1 MRKILKMLLV
11 WTSLCFIAGFPQVI
25 HAGNVLV
32 WPAEASHWLNIRV
45 IMDELIERGH
55 QVTVIVPTGAMF
67 MKTEDLGHVQHELL
81 KVNYTKE
88 GQEVIM
94 NEFFQFW
101 IFEFSK
107 HSYWE
112 IYKRHSAV
120 MVENQR
126 IAKEM
131 CMALTRDKDLISRLR
146 DGHFHVLLADP
157 VAVCGDALA
166 LTLGIPYVYSLRLSL
181 GYVAERYCGAMPAPP
196 SYVPVPMSDL
206 TDQMH
211 FWQRVRNTV
220 MYAFTD
226 VLTFIM
232 ARELNRAYSEVLGE
246 ETTICQVMS
255 GAEFWLIRNNWD
267 LDFPRPFP
275 PNFVFVGGLH
285 CKPAK
290 PLPEDF
296 EEFAQSSG
304 EHGLIVFSLGSMI
317 KYMPVERAEVIASAL
332 AQLPQKVVW
341 RYEGEKPS
349 SLGSNTKLVPWLPQN
364 DLLGHPKTRAFITHG
379 GTNGVYEAI
388 YHGVPM
394 LGFPLF
400 GDQKDNLLR
409 VQTRGV
415 AIVLDINTV
424 TAQEIRDAVGL
435 LINNSSYQESIEH
448 LSRLHHDQPE
458 RPIDRAVHAL
468 EFVMHH
474 GHARH
479 LRTAAHQL
487 AWYQLHCLDVV
498 AFLGAAAGFALTLP
512 VLLCRLCCHHR
523 RAAKVAGKKSKKE

>member
-1 MRKILKMLLV
+1 M
-11 WTSLCFIAGFPQVI
+11 SSASPQTATYLHTHI
-25 HAGNVLV
+25 HT
-32 WPAEASHWLNIRV
+32 
-45 IMDELIERGH
+45 D
-55 QVTVIVPTGAMF
+55 
-67 MKTEDLGHVQHELL
+67 
-81 KVNYTKE
+81 TKDT
-88 GQEVIM
+88 
-94 NEFFQFW
+94 
-101 IFEFSK
+101 
-107 HSYWE
+107 
-112 IYKRHSAV
+112 
-120 MVENQR
+120 
-126 IAKEM
+126 
-131 CMALTRDKDLISRLR
+131 CMALKRDKGLISRLR
-146 DGHFHVLLADP
+146 DSQFDVLLSDP
-157 VAVCGDALA
+157 IAFCGDALA
-166 LTLGIPYVYSLRLSL
+166 LMLGIPYVYSLRFTPS
-181 GYVAERYCGAMPAPP
+181 YIIERYCGAMPAPP
-196 SYVPVPMSDL
+196 SYVPMPVSNLPDH
-206 TDQMH
+206 MH
-211 FWQRVRNTV
+211 FWQRVQNTV
-220 MYAFTD
+220 MYFLSDLMHILMDGNNSNRIYA
-226 VLTFIM
+226 
-232 ARELNRAYSEVLGE
+232 ELLGKC
-246 ETTICQVMS
+246 TTICEVMS

-290 PLPEDF
+290 PLPEDL

-317 KYMPVERAEVIASAL
+317 KYMPMERAELIASAL

-341 RYEGEKPS
+341 RYMGEKPS

-415 AIVLDINTV
+415 AIILDIIMV
-424 TAQEIRDAVGL
+424 TAPEIQDALSL
-435 LINNSSYQESIEH
+435 LINNSSYQQSMER

-468 EFVMHH
+468 EFVMRH

-479 LRTAAHQL
+479 LRPAAHRL

-498 AFLGAAAGFALTLP
+498 AFLSVAVGLALALP
-512 VLLCRLCCHHR
+512 VLLCRLCCHCR
-523 RAAKVAGKKSKKE
+523 RAAKVAAKKGKKE

>member
-1 MRKILKMLLV
+1 MLLV
-11 WTSLCFIAGFPQVI
+11 CASLYLIAGFPQVT

-55 QVTVIVPTGAMF
+55 QVTVIVPTGAIF

-101 IFEFSK
+101 IFEFST

-112 IYKRHSAV
+112 IYKRHSAI
-120 MVENQR
+120 MVEFKKVNT
-126 IAKEM
+126 KDT
-131 CMALTRDKDLISRLR
+131 CMALKRDKGLISRLR
-146 DGHFHVLLADP
+146 DGQFDVLLSDP
-157 VAVCGDALA
+157 IAFCGDALA
-166 LTLGIPYVYSLRLSL
+166 LMLGIPYVYSLRFTPS
-181 GYVAERYCGAMPAPP
+181 YIIERYCGAMPAPP
-196 SYVPVPMSDL
+196 SYVPMPVSNLPDH
-206 TDQMH
+206 MH
-211 FWQRVRNTV
+211 FWQRVQNTV
-220 MYAFTD
+220 MYFLSDLIHILMDGNNSNRIYA
-226 VLTFIM
+226 
-232 ARELNRAYSEVLGE
+232 ELLGE
-246 ETTICQVMS
+246 GTTICEVMS

-285 CKPAK
+285 CKPAN
-290 PLPEDF
+290 PLPEDL

-317 KYMPVERAEVIASAL
+317 KYMPMERAELIASAL

-415 AIVLDINTV
+415 AIILDITMV
-424 TAQEIRDAVGL
+424 TAPEIQDALGL
-435 LINNSSYQESIEH
+435 LINNSSYQQSMER

-468 EFVMHH
+468 EFVMRH

-479 LRTAAHQL
+479 LRPAAHRL
-487 AWYQLHCLDVV
+487 AWYQLHCLDVL
-498 AFLGAAAGFALTLP
+498 AFLSAAAGLALALP
-512 VLLCRLCCHHR
+512 ILLCRLCCHCR
-523 RAAKVAGKKSKKE
+523 RAAKVAAKKDKKE

>member
-11 WTSLCFIAGFPQVI
+11 WTSLCLIAGFPQVI

-126 IAKEM
+126 
-131 CMALTRDKDLISRLR
+131 R
-146 DGHFHVLLADP
+146 
-157 VAVCGDALA
+157 
-166 LTLGIPYVYSLRLSL
+166 
-181 GYVAERYCGAMPAPP
+181 
-196 SYVPVPMSDL
+196 
-206 TDQMH
+206 
-211 FWQRVRNTV
+211 
-220 MYAFTD
+220 
-226 VLTFIM
+226 
-232 ARELNRAYSEVLGE
+232 E

-424 TAQEIRDAVGL
+424 TAQEIRDAVDL

-468 EFVMHH
+468 EFVMRH

-498 AFLGAAAGFALTLP
+498 AFLSAAAGFALTLP
-512 VLLCRLCCHHR
+512 VLLCRLCCHCR